1 MAMLIHGIHVNNEAV
16 PHTGT
21 ITEINDTYFYVQIT
35 ARMGVLKLPLRCLIS
50 EHRPK
55 IGDNVRFLMSYV
67 EMQNDNYEK
76 EASDKL

>member
-1 MAMLIHGIHVNNEAV
+1 MLIHGIHVNNEAV

-50 EHRPK
+50 EHRH
-55 IGDNVRFLMSYV
+55 IMILQININLM
-67 EMQNDNYEK
+67 MP
-76 EASDKL
+76 